1 MPPSFSPD
9 FSTAYGMTAIAGG
22 AISWIIW
29 ALGRQY
35 WHKGISYAIAST
47 LLFCLT
53 FPFLALQSRFG
64 SPSFDFMAR
73 LLACSA
79 MVAFALALQRFRQS
93 TDWRRDAATALL
105 PIGTALALAAYYL
118 PAQLPSFQRLMIVV
132 ILAQAIHVLILLVRM
147 RPHTPGSG
155 WVMVSFAVCALI
167 IVLGPLM
174 FITGRPSPTFAQETT
189 PGVVFLLW
197 LACLIQFLI
206 LMTTPVGFLMM
217 QRDREA
223 ALARDDVRLDALTQL
238 LTRDQLQRRVE
249 QIIESANDEQR
260 PLSLMMVDID
270 HFKRFN
276 DTHGHLAGDQI
287 LQMVART
294 LRQHSRSNDV
304 IARFGGEEFVLLLPG
319 AQTNEAHG
327 FAQRL
332 CDAVRYTP
340 YVLSNGST
348 QHVTL
353 SVGVHTRTPDSGLTW
368 HALVRAADDAMNRAK
383 QAGRDR
389 AIATTA

>member
-1 MPPSFSPD
+1 
-9 FSTAYGMTAIAGG
+9 MTAIAGG
-22 AISWIIW
+22 AISWVTW

-35 WHKGISYAIAST
+35 WNKGISYAIAST
-47 LLFCLT
+47 LLFCLA
-53 FPFLALQSRFG
+53 FPFFALQSRLG
-64 SPSFDFMAR
+64 SATFDFLAR
-73 LLACSA
+73 LLACMA

-93 TDWRRDAATALL
+93 TDWRRDLATAIL
-105 PIGTALALAAYYL
+105 PVGAALALAAIYL
-118 PAQLPSFQRLMIVV
+118 PEQLPTFQRLLIVV
-132 ILAQAIHVLILLVRM
+132 ILAQALHILIVLVRM
-147 RPHTPGSG
+147 RPNTPGTG
-155 WVMVSFAVCALI
+155 WVMVSMAVCALI

-174 FITGRPSPTFAQETT
+174 FITGRPSPTFAQQA
-189 PGVVFLLW
+189 PPSVVFLLW

-206 LMTTPVGFLMM
+206 LITTPIGFLIML
-217 QRDREA
+217 RDREA
-223 ALARDDVRLDALTQL
+223 ALARDEARLDPLTQL
-238 LTRDQLQRRVE
+238 LTREQLQRRME
-249 QIIESANDEQR
+249 PIIATASDEQR

-276 DTHGHLAGDQI
+276 DIHGHLAGDQI
-287 LQMVART
+287 LQLVART
-294 LRQHSRSNDV
+294 LRQHSRANDV
-304 IARFGGEEFVLLLPG
+304 IARVGGEEFVLLLPG

-353 SVGVHTRTPDSGLTW
+353 SVGVHTRTPESGLAW
-368 HALVRAADDAMNRAK
+368 HTLVGAADEAMNRAK